1 MMPGGGSGDGLMEL
15 RGDTPTGTT
24 GRIGASWYCLAGL
37 GNGVK
42 VLVKNGIPLI
52 PPVSSLVIKEDIF
65 VSINCKKV
73 IIPTIDTFCKK
84 LKSSNL
90 LLTSLS
96 LLVFACLCLSLV

>member
-1 MMPGGGSGDGLMEL
+1 MMPGGGSGAGLMEL
-15 RGDTPTGTT
+15 HGDIPTGTT

-65 VSINCKKV
+65 VSINRKKQKV
-73 IIPTIDTFCKK
+73 IIPTIDVVKYCKFC
-84 LKSSNL
+84 
-90 LLTSLS
+90 
-96 LLVFACLCLSLV
+96 C